1 MIYNCGRSAEQRK
14 FDIKSAFRLLIVNP
28 ADFDLLGMKFDNMY
42 YIDKCLLM
50 DCSVSCNLF
59 EKFSIFLQWVVETR
73 CGLHSVD
80 HYLDDFI
87 LVGRKFSNDCSTLMN
102 TLMDVCDELGV
113 PIAEYK
119 TVGPS
124 NIITF
129 LGFIIDTVLMMVRI
143 PEEKLQRLRNL
154 LQPLLYK
161 KKVSLK
167 DLESLTGLMAYCSRA
182 ILSSR
187 AFIRRFYDLIA
198 AVNNKKPHYIV
209 CINKEVKA
217 DVQMWLQF
225 LIEFNGQCYIP
236 EKTWLSNDTL
246 ELFTDSSGSPELGC
260 GAYFCSRWAQFRWP
274 SSWKHLPIRRNMSLL
289 EFIPVVLAL
298 YLWANILQAKKIFFH
313 IDNLALVSIINKRTS
328 KDKQIMKL
336 VRHLVLLIM
345 LNDIQF
351 KATHINTTEHSIADV
366 FSRFQMDRFRLLA
379 PQAVKKPVPVPTK
392 FWKIILDL

>member
-1 MIYNCGRSAEQRK
+1 MIYNCGRSAELTK

-42 YIDKCLLM
+42 YINKCLLM

-59 EKFSIFLQWVVETR
+59 EKFSIFLQCVVETR

-119 TVGPS
+119 TVGLS

-143 PEEKLQRLRNL
+143 PEEKLKKLRNL

-167 DLESLTGLMAYCSRA
+167 DLESLTGLMAYCLRA

-246 ELFTDSSGSPELGC
+246 ELFTDSSGSTELGC

-274 SSWKHLPIRRNMSLL
+274 SSWKHLPILRNMSLL

-298 YLWANILQAKKIFFH
+298 YLWANILQANFF
-313 IDNLALVSIINKRTS
+313 
-328 KDKQIMKL
+328 
-336 VRHLVLLIM
+336 
-345 LNDIQF
+345 
-351 KATHINTTEHSIADV
+351 
-366 FSRFQMDRFRLLA
+366 FSYR
-379 PQAVKKPVPVPTK
+379 
-392 FWKIILDL
+392 

>member
-143 PEEKLQRLRNL
+143 PEEKLQRLHNL

-167 DLESLTGLMAYCSRA
+167 D
-182 ILSSR
+182 
-187 AFIRRFYDLIA
+187 
-198 AVNNKKPHYIV
+198 
-209 CINKEVKA
+209 
-217 DVQMWLQF
+217 
-225 LIEFNGQCYIP
+225 
-236 EKTWLSNDTL
+236 
-246 ELFTDSSGSPELGC
+246 
-260 GAYFCSRWAQFRWP
+260 
-274 SSWKHLPIRRNMSLL
+274 
-289 EFIPVVLAL
+289 
-298 YLWANILQAKKIFFH
+298 
-313 IDNLALVSIINKRTS
+313 
-328 KDKQIMKL
+328 
-336 VRHLVLLIM
+336 
-345 LNDIQF
+345 
-351 KATHINTTEHSIADV
+351 
-366 FSRFQMDRFRLLA
+366 
-379 PQAVKKPVPVPTK
+379 
-392 FWKIILDL
+392 